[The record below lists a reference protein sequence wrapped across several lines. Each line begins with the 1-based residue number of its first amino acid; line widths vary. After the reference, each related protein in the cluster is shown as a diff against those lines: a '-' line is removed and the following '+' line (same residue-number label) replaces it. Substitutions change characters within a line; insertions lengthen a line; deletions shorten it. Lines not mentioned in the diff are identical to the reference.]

1 MIIPLKNQKE
11 NLIVWVTEGKFT
23 ASSSLSYES
32 QGINRE
38 GIDPKTWNRTF
49 GKTWLMLRML
59 NI

>member
-23 ASSSLSYES
+23 ASYENQS
-32 QGINRE
+32 ISRE
-38 GIDPKTWNRTF
+38 GIDPETWNRPF